1 MLLFSPLMS
10 ASSRLARIALLPL
23 LAVCCV
29 GAAPDPEVARPTVDD
44 QDAVAIDGIFD
55 FQLPKILDYAALRFT
70 VTPHWSDFLRQ
81 DVVRLPFK
89 VRYSFSRH
97 FEGSFEME
105 PYFDN
110 FGGHGPGGVGVAEY
124 TFGAKYAW
132 NALLQ
137 PYVDT
142 ALGATVV
149 LPAPGAVPSTN
160 LGTTTF
166 NPYVVF
172 SRDWQRVRDLSS
184 FLNLECEIFDSDPA
198 PGKIAY
204 RPSKDNFSIT
214 PGVVLHRA
222 PWHYTMAVSWRSTLL
237 AGDNQN
243 YVSLLPSVTWEVPTR
258 LTRTIGGRWVAGLGY
273 EAIFYDGGV
282 EQRLTGR
289 LKWDFDW
296 RKTVRDVGNRM
307 RDHLPWSAGPNGR
320 DPRPASD
327 AR

>member
-1 MLLFSPLMS
+1 MMS
-10 ASSRLARIALLPL
+10 ALLRAARIALLPL
-23 LAVCCV
+23 FAVCCA
-29 GAAPDPEVARPTVDD
+29 GATPDPDGPRPAVDD
-44 QDAVAIDGIFD
+44 QDAVAIDGIFN
-55 FQLPKILDYAALRFT
+55 FQLPKILDYEALRFT

-81 DVVRLPFK
+81 DIVRIPFK

-97 FEGSFEME
+97 FEGSVEME

-137 PYVDT
+137 PYIDT
-142 ALGATVV
+142 ALGASVV

-160 LGTTTF
+160 LGTAIF
-166 NPYVVF
+166 SPYVVF
-172 SRDWQRVRDLSS
+172 TRDARRVRDLSY

-198 PGKIAY
+198 PGRLAAY
-204 RPSKDNFSIT
+204 RPSKDNFSVT

-222 PWHYTMAVSWRSTLL
+222 PWHYTLAVSWRSTIL

-243 YVSLLPSVTWEVPTR
+243 YVSLLPSVSWEVPAHFTR
-258 LTRTIGGRWVAGLGY
+258 AVGGRWVAGLGY
-273 EAIFYDGGV
+273 EAIIYDGGV
-282 EQRLTGR
+282 EHRLTGR

-296 RKTVRDVGNRM
+296 RKTVRNMGNRF
-307 RDHLPWSAGPNGR
+307 RDHLPWGEGPNGR
-320 DPRPASD
+320 DPRRSGD